1 MSSTKRKLPQLSLTP
16 FISNLC
22 GRATCH
28 LRKKKKPPVL
38 DHKCIRCGRR
48 LGSGPPRKA
57 PACLGSIGRAAYLGG
72 RLSMPGSC
80 AHCPS
85 GCHPFEERETLMG
98 TKGLLKAS
106 SYCKLAQRSLQSK
119 KSLWFCTWHI
129 YAPFLLGTSLS
140 ASEWTS
146 TFRKEKNPGI
156 QIHQRH
162 ERKARSLRA
171 TNHKPTV
178 PH

>member
-1 MSSTKRKLPQLSLTP
+1 MRT
-16 FISNLC
+16 
-22 GRATCH
+22 
-28 LRKKKKPPVL
+28 
-38 DHKCIRCGRR
+38 RCGWR

-57 PACLGSIGRAAYLGG
+57 SVCPGSIDRAAYLRG

-80 AHCPS
+80 ARCPS

-129 YAPFLLGTSLS
+129 YAPFLLGTRLS
-140 ASEWTS
+140 ASEWIS
-146 TFRKEKNPGI
+146 TFRKEESPGI
-156 QIHQRH
+156 RVHQRN

-171 TNHKPTV
+171 ANHKPSA
-178 PH
+178 PHLACSKYVSSKDCKICVSTLYQPLLEARGKTCI